1 VKYFIFTGSSN
12 GSISILDL
20 NQPNKER
27 FIKELSSFDTN
38 KKIRCVRYNSLA
50 NELICGDE
58 DGKISFWSLKTL
70 EPLCNDALLT

>member
-1 VKYFIFTGSSN
+1 MKFYIFTASTN

-27 FIKELSSFDTN
+27 FIKELSSFNTN
-38 KKIRCVRYNSLA
+38 KKMRLVKYNSQL

-58 DGKISFWSLKTL
+58 EGKISFWSLKTL
-70 EPLCNDALLT
+70 EPMCKNYIIF